1 MSRPAT
7 GEPDRGVEAPTRTR
21 TGEAASA
28 ILIVLALGLAF
39 RLILAYL
46 LPGSGFE
53 ADLNA
58 FRFWAANLAAEGPFG
73 FYERPFFHDY
83 TPGYLYMLWL
93 VGLVGS
99 VFDGI
104 GDLIKVPPILADLA
118 LAWLVRSMALELGI
132 GRRAALASAVIVIVN
147 PITWFDSVVWGQ
159 VDAVGVVFLL
169 LALRE
174 LWRDRPERSAFLTVV
189 AAIIKPQ
196 LGIIVPLVA
205 AVAIRRAFWPDGG
218 FGGDDAPERRRTTT
232 DWEWR
237 TRGPLR
243 VVTTGLVGLLTAVAL
258 SAPFGLS
265 IVGLLEQVGTAAA
278 GYPYLTVNAYNPWA
292 LLSLDGV
299 GLAASGQWVRDVA
312 GTGPGE
318 GVSFM
323 FGPVP
328 ALAVGTALLLV
339 ATGAVTLVVS
349 RRPDRVTMLVGL
361 ITLAFVFF
369 VLPTR
374 VHERYLFPFF
384 ALAAILA
391 GGSLRWRAAYVI
403 TSIAT
408 FANMYVVLTTLYPDN
423 PQIDDWLGIGPLIRS
438 AAIVAVVALVHAAAF
453 GWVAGQLRRGATAA
467 LRGEIGDDAVGTP
480 AAPED
485 VPAGSAPLP
494 RLAPAPRS
502 AASLVPAPSSP
513 EPATREPAD
522 PPRPPTWR
530 ERPPLAEVGAWE
542 WFRSRL
548 NERPVRPDRTAL
560 LARERGGR
568 IDRLDLW
575 IVVVLIAAVF
585 GTRLWRLA
593 EPYQMHFDEVYHA
606 RTSTEF
612 LQHWRYGISHDI
624 YEWTHPH
631 LAKYAM
637 AGGIVAWGDDRVRA
651 TSELGVPVADAA
663 IEPRYEDPARRTGR
677 LGDRLHVATG
687 TEVRSYDLATRA
699 LVSATPL
706 AGASAVAVDR
716 VGHRLVV
723 GTADGAIATIELT
736 SLDEARAIGTD
747 GFSVAAPEL
756 VRLDGPIERLH
767 VTDDGSALVAVFAD
781 GRAAMVDAAGGAVT
795 GTLVLDEIAQLAE
808 AGRAPAAV
816 ANPADV
822 ADPAA
827 VATALAGLVGG
838 DREHYR
844 ELLASDAERV
854 VLATVPVDRRESVDG
869 AITSGRLAGVEV
881 VELPR
886 VAIAAAS
893 GLTFVVPAAGAV
905 SSTLPADGGAAG
917 VALVTGVDDPKLY
930 FTMNGADGPRYGIVT
945 IGGDKADDTP
955 TLDRSAPLPARGAW
969 VAHDEASQQVHILGA
984 SPDDP
989 AAWTV
994 YVIEPHANAV
1004 YADARLPAEP
1014 AAWAMDSS
1022 GLYPAEDRQELL
1034 VFESDGT
1041 TASIGVGSHA
1051 FAWRLPGVIAGTI
1064 MAVLLFLLA
1073 RLFFQRRAVAVFL
1086 GVLLVADGMLF
1097 VQARIGMND
1106 AYVGLFVVAAYTL
1119 FAGLWTGAWR
1129 WRGAFW
1135 VVMPAIGVLL
1145 GLALASKWVAAY
1157 AIGALGILILA
1168 RSALGRLVLVAGMIV
1183 VTTVLGYLAISV
1195 PEGQTGGNLLFPLIM
1210 IGLTLVA
1217 VVVTV
1222 LRPIAWSD
1230 DELRFAIGAPAAAGG
1245 LIALAALAAG
1255 VLDVPIALGSLS
1267 VTPLEGSFALALGS
1281 IAMAVAFWLAGRW
1294 GFGPLAPPPGPD
1306 DPAALLAPPDLP
1318 ATGWLRPGWALGI
1331 PVAWILTC
1339 LIAIPVAVYVAS
1351 YVPWAWIENHR
1362 IIDGWPEGHTG
1373 QTLLTLTG
1381 DMYRY
1386 HNTLSSAHA
1395 ASSPWWAWPFD
1406 LKPVWFYQESFAGAT
1421 AASIYDAG
1429 NLVIWWLGVPAMAF
1443 VAWQAYRRRSLALA
1457 LIAIGFACQ
1466 WIPWARI
1473 DRAAFQYHYYT
1484 SLPFVL
1490 LALAYFL
1497 AELWHGASRPTWVFA
1512 RLAAAAAVVAPA
1524 AMWLFH
1530 RPLCGL
1536 VRVEEV
1542 NPGSRACPTLIPEFV
1557 LTYRSAALAIV
1568 VTLAVLL
1575 LVRQL
1580 LRLQRPTDGAAADGG
1595 ASDDGWGPTGS
1606 GADGTWGDRGR
1617 PGSRGGLDAPKA
1629 PAWLGP
1635 LGWLGS
1641 LVRSS
1646 GVVGVFGPALVV
1658 ALVAAVALAVVTAT
1672 AGEVTLL
1679 ALNNVAVEPVAL
1691 LVALPLVL
1699 IAGFVAT
1706 ARDARRFVG
1715 GALLAIVGSAVFFYP
1730 NIAALPLPAPI
1741 VNMYQGI
1748 LPTYVYPFQFPVSTV
1763 DRNVAGPS
1771 LLAPGPAILLAA
1783 LTVACAVVAYSAWVW
1798 RIALAERA
1806 AGDDGSGAVT
1816 QPG

>member
-1 MSRPAT
+1 VSRPAT

-21 TGEAASA
+21 TREAASA

-83 TPGYLYMLWL
+83 TPGYLYVLWL

-99 VFDGI
+99 AFGGV

-118 LAWLVRSMALELGI
+118 LAWLVRSMAIELGI

-189 AAIIKPQ
+189 AALVKPQ
-196 LGIIVPLVA
+196 LGIMVPLVA

-218 FGGDDAPERRRTTT
+218 FGADDAPERRRTTS

-237 TRGPLR
+237 TQGPLR
-243 VVTTGLVGLLTAVAL
+243 VVTTGLVGLITAVAL

-299 GLAASGQWVRDVA
+299 GLAASGQWLRDVA
-312 GTGPGE
+312 GSGPGE
-318 GVSFM
+318 AVAFM

-339 ATGAVTLVVS
+339 AIGAVSLAVA
-349 RRPDRVTMLVGL
+349 RRPDRITMLVGL
-361 ITLAFVFF
+361 IVLAFVFF
-369 VLPTR
+369 IVPTR

-438 AAIVAVVALVHAAAF
+438 AAGVAVVALVHAAAF

-467 LRGEIGDDAVGTP
+467 LRGEIGDDAVAGTP
-480 AAPED
+480 AESPED
-485 VPAGSAPLP
+485 LPDGSAPPP

-502 AASLVPAPSSP
+502 AASLVLSPSSSQ
-513 EPATREPAD
+513 PATREPAD

-530 ERPPLAEVGAWE
+530 ERSLVAEVGAWE
-542 WFRSRL
+542 WFRSRV
-548 NERPVRPDRTAL
+548 NERPIRPDRTAL

-568 IDRLDLW
+568 LDRLDLW

-606 RTSTEF
+606 RTATEF

-651 TSELGVPVADAA
+651 TSELGVPVADAT
-663 IEPRYEDPARRTGR
+663 IEPRYEDPARRAGR

-699 LVSATPL
+699 LVSVTSL
-706 AGASAVAVDR
+706 DGASAVAVDR

-747 GFSVAAPEL
+747 GFSLAAPEL
-756 VRLDGPIERLH
+756 TRLDGPIERLH
-767 VTDDGSALVAVFAD
+767 VTDDGSAVVALLAD
-781 GRAAMVDAAGGAVT
+781 GRAAMVDAASGAVT
-795 GTLVLDEIAQLAE
+795 GTLVLDGIAQLAE

-816 ANPADV
+816 ANPADI
-822 ADPAA
+822 ADPAT

-854 VLATVPVDRRESVDG
+854 VLATVPVDRREGVDG

-881 VELPR
+881 VDLPR

-905 SSTLPADGGAAG
+905 SSTLSADGGAGG

-945 IGGDKADDTP
+945 IGGDKADDAP

-969 VAHDEASQQVHILGA
+969 VAQDEASQQVHILGA
-984 SPDDP
+984 TPDDP
-989 AAWTV
+989 AGWTV

-1004 YADARLPAEP
+1004 YADARLTAEP
-1014 AAWAMDSS
+1014 AAWAMDSN

-1051 FAWRLPGVIAGTI
+1051 IAWRLPGVVAGTI

-1106 AYVGLFVVAAYTL
+1106 AYVGLFIVAAYTL

-1245 LIALAALAAG
+1245 LLALAALAAG

-1267 VTPLEGSFALALGS
+1267 VTPLEASFALALGS
-1281 IAMAVAFWLAGRW
+1281 IAVAAAFWLAGRW
-1294 GFGPLAPPPGPD
+1294 GFGPLAPPPGPE
-1306 DPAALLAPPDLP
+1306 DPAALLAPADPP
-1318 ATGWLRPGWALGI
+1318 ASGWLRPGWGLGI
-1331 PVAWILTC
+1331 PIAWMLAC

-1362 IIDGWPEGHTG
+1362 IVEAWPEGHTG

-1406 LKPVWFYQESFAGAT
+1406 LKPVWFYQESFAGGT

-1429 NLVIWWLGVPAMAF
+1429 NLVIWWLGVPALAF
-1443 VAWQAYRRRSLALA
+1443 CAWQAYRRRSLALA

-1497 AELWHGASRPTWVFA
+1497 AELWHGASQRTWLFA

-1542 NPGSRACPTLIPEFV
+1542 SPGSRACPTLIPEFV

-1568 VTLAVLL
+1568 ITLAVLI

-1580 LRLQRPTDGAAADGG
+1580 LRLQRPTDGGEPEDRR
-1595 ASDDGWGPTGS
+1595 GPSGS
-1606 GADGTWGDRGR
+1606 GSAGDPARSARLGALGALGR
-1617 PGSRGGLDAPKA
+1617 SA
-1629 PAWLGP
+1629 
-1635 LGWLGS
+1635 
-1641 LVRSS
+1641 
-1646 GVVGVFGPALVV
+1646 GVIGVFGPALVV

-1679 ALNNVAVEPVAL
+1679 ALHNVAVEPVAL

-1715 GALLAIVGSAVFFYP
+1715 GALLAIVGTAVFFYP

-1798 RIALAERA
+1798 RIALAERE